1 MMLIFVSCLVIFVY
15 GLLSSLL
22 GTVIPGLADSLHL
35 TNADIGYIGLAQGF
49 GLAGMSVLSGAL
61 MDRKGKKI
69 GVIVGLCAT
78 IAGLLLL
85 VHAGSMAV
93 VAMAM
98 LILGCGGSI
107 VIVGA
112 NAITSDVSDKRRAAA
127 LNFLNVFS
135 GLGGLITPFVAGNLL
150 GSKAGNTAMFGAVAT
165 LVVLVVVIVTPIPNS
180 QHNAAQGTQAANS
193 VFASPALYILS
204 VVTLLYTAC
213 EFGIWNWLP
222 KYLISTGMSSV
233 VALNILSLGFACGL
247 LFGRVVATS
256 LLWRMPPFLVDTV
269 CSTAMICTTY
279 LILHPMSQWLTGTV
293 VFLTGMAMA
302 PVFPTTIAIVGKLFR
317 KQSGTAIGFA
327 ITCGFSGFM
336 LSSPV
341 IGWLSGPNPAGIAH
355 GLLLLPVLSCTI
367 TVIFLASHKLL
378 RKEEARREAMIGT
391 LAES

>member
-1 MMLIFVSCLVIFVY
+1 MLIFVSCLVIFVY

-22 GTVIPGLADSLHL
+22 GTMIPGLAGSLHL

-61 MDRKGKKI
+61 MDRKGKKVGI
-69 GVIVGLCAT
+69 IFGLCAT

-85 VHAGSMAV
+85 VHAASVAV
-93 VAMAM
+93 VAVAM

-150 GSKAGNTAMFGAVAT
+150 GSKPAPTAIFGAVAS
-165 LVVLVVVIVTPIPNS
+165 LIVLAVVVFAPIPRS
-180 QHNAAQGTQAANS
+180 PYRAARDAAAGSS
-193 VFASPALYILS
+193 VFGSSALYILS
-204 VVTLLYTAC
+204 AVTLLYTAC

-256 LLWRMPPFLVDTV
+256 VLWRIPPFIVATT
-269 CSTAMICTTY
+269 CSVAMVCTTFV
-279 LILHPMSQWLTGTV
+279 LLQPLSKWWTGAV

-302 PVFPTTIAIVGKLFR
+302 PVFPTTIAIVGKLFK

-327 ITCGFSGFM
+327 ITCGFSGLM

-341 IGWLSGPNPAGIAH
+341 IGWLSGPDPSGLVH
-355 GLLLLPVLSCTI
+355 GLLLLPVLSGTI
-367 TVIFLASHKLL
+367 TVIFLASRKLL
-378 RKEEARREAMIGT
+378 AKEEARSELPVGT
-391 LAES
+391 LAQS

>member
-1 MMLIFVSCLVIFVY
+1 MLIFVSCLVIFVY

-22 GTVIPGLADSLHL
+22 GTVVPGLANSLHL

-61 MDRKGKKI
+61 MDRKGKKM

-85 VHAGSMAV
+85 VNAASMAA
-93 VAMAM
+93 VAVAM

-150 GSKAGNTAMFGAVAT
+150 GSKPGNTAVFGAVAT
-165 LVVLVVVIVTPIPNS
+165 LLVLAVVIFTPIPNS
-180 QHNAAQGTQAANS
+180 QHRAAQEVHDAGS
-193 VFASPALYILS
+193 VFAVPALYILS
-204 VVTLLYTAC
+204 LVTLLYTAC

-222 KYLISTGMSSV
+222 KYLISTGMSSAA
-233 VALNILSLGFACGL
+233 ALNILSLGFACGL
-247 LFGRVVATS
+247 LFGRIVATS
-256 LLWRMPPFLVDTV
+256 VLWRIPPFIVVLF
-269 CSTAMICTTY
+269 SSIAMICTTY
-279 LILHPMSQWLTGTV
+279 MILHPMSQWMTGTTM
-293 VFLTGMAMA
+293 FLTGVAMA
-302 PVFPTTIAIVGKLFR
+302 PVFPTTIAIVGKLFK

-341 IGWLSGPNPAGIAH
+341 IGWLSGPSPSGIGH

-367 TVIFLASHKLL
+367 TVIFLSSHKLL
-378 RKEEARREAMIGT
+378 QKEEARREAMVGA
-391 LAES
+391 LAQS